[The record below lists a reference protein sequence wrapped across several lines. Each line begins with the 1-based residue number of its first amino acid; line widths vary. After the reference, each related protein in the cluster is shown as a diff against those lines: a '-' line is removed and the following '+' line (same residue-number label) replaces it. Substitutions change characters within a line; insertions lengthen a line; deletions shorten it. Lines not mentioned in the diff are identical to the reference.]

1 MILLQGNYILMRF
14 LLALLLIS
22 SFSLLHSQ
30 DELLLMNGKRYFGNS
45 IDTTGLKVLFEI
57 NKSENKK
64 KVKSYYRDEIFSIEF
79 NTTEKVLYEP
89 STYFEDS
96 YSQETMRYLVNGRSD
111 ARYHYKTKWVVPTGL
126 VVGAGSALLLKGN
139 IFTLLVP
146 IVYTGIVQIPIVR
159 VQPKSISSSEFLGND
174 FYKEGYNHMARTKRT
189 KHAFLSSLAGVALGI
204 LVYEL
209 GSN

>member
-1 MILLQGNYILMRF
+1 MRF
-14 LLALLLIS
+14 LLASLFIC
-22 SFSLLHSQ
+22 SFSLLHAQ
-30 DELLLMNGKRYFGNS
+30 DELLLMNGKRYEGTA

-64 KVKSYYRDEIFSIEF
+64 KVKSYYHDEIFSIDF
-79 NTTEKVLYEP
+79 NSTEKILYEP

-96 YSQETMRYLVNGRSD
+96 YSKETMRFLVNGKSD
-111 ARYHYKTKWVVPTGL
+111 ARYHYKTKWVIPTGL
-126 VVGAGSALLLKGN
+126 VVGAGSALLMKGN

-159 VQPKSISSSEFLGND
+159 VQPKSISSPEFLGND

-189 KHAFLSSLAGVALGI
+189 KHALLSSLAGVVVGI